1 MSRQH
6 ATPILLA
13 ADGLAAEPLIA
24 LPLGADG
31 HGLSEAAIQNLI
43 QQHPSCLPIAEI
55 DPQFVD
61 PVPICTELNTPAG
74 PIDNFMVTA
83 SGLPVLVE
91 CKLWRNPEGRREV
104 VGQILDYAKELS
116 RWTCSDL
123 QREVSRRLKCEGNV
137 LLELVRCA
145 GHDVDEIA
153 FNDALTLNLRRGRFL
168 LLIVGDGIRQGV
180 ETIAEYLQGHSG
192 LHFTLGL
199 VELPIF
205 AAATGHRLVVPRV
218 LAKTERIVR
227 TVIDVPDGMAIIDG
241 EEFADVEDGG
251 PAGVGDAAVR
261 EALRLARRAERQEF
275 WAAFLA
281 GFRLD
286 DPEQQVPRQSSAG
299 NIALMMP
306 APRGSCWITIYRSV
320 SSGNVG
326 VFLSRTRGSVGEQ
339 ACLMLRDQQEELQR
353 ELGESVS
360 IRFDDDDFSIWV
372 KRPLGNFAPSPERDE
387 ALIWLREQ
395 ANLFV
400 TALRPRIRSAVDQL
414 TD

>member
-6 ATPILLA
+6 ATPILLW
-13 ADGLAAEPLIA
+13 ADDLAAEVLTA
-24 LPLGADG
+24 MPLGVDG
-31 HGLSEAAIQNLI
+31 HGLSEAVVQNLI
-43 QQHPSCLPIAEI
+43 QQHPSCLPISEI

-116 RWTCSDL
+116 RWSCSDL
-123 QREVSRRLKCEGNV
+123 QREVSRRLKREGNA
-137 LLELVRCA
+137 LLGLVRAA

-180 ETIAEYLQGHSG
+180 ESIADFLQGHSG

-199 VELPIF
+199 VEMPIF
-205 AAATGHRLVVPRV
+205 AAQSGQRLVVPRV

-227 TVIDVPDGMAIIDG
+227 TVIEVPEGMSIVDGD
-241 EEFADVEDGG
+241 EFGDMDDGG
-251 PAGVGDAAVR
+251 PPSIIDNAARETVRQARR
-261 EALRLARRAERQEF
+261 EARQEF
-275 WAAFLA
+275 WTAFLS
-281 GFRLD
+281 GLRLD
-286 DPEQQVPRQSSAG
+286 DPDQPVPRPSSAG
-299 NIALMMP
+299 NVAFMMP
-306 APRGSCWITIYRSV
+306 APRGSCWVTVYRSV
-320 SSGNVG
+320 STGNIG

-339 ACLMLRDQQEELQR
+339 ACLMLRDQQDELQR
-353 ELGESVS
+353 ELGDSVS
-360 IRFDDDDFSIWV
+360 IRFDVDDFSIWA
-372 KRPLGNFAPSPERDE
+372 KRPLANFAPSPERDE
-387 ALIWLREQ
+387 AFVWLREQ
-395 ANLFV
+395 TNLFV
-400 TALRPRIRSAVDQL
+400 SALRPRIRSAVDQL